1 MSSPPP
7 EAAVLSLDQ
16 REAAVREIVVFI
28 DGHTKARGILE
39 FAGELAEE
47 HGARLIGVFLQPE
60 PTITPAE
67 TFARGTGMVRVS
79 ESHSSQLE
87 RIDADYRALFG
98 DIVRRHGLPSDSE
111 WRSLPYFSGEVGVH
125 AYYADVVVVA
135 QPRPDGRTDRA
146 PGLAESLIL
155 TSGRPI
161 IVFPSVSTVS
171 RIRRILVGW
180 NARRE
185 SIRAV
190 ADAMPA
196 LMKAEAVE
204 DERTAGHGQDPG
216 AEVARHLA
224 RRGVKVDTRRLS
236 SAKEKEEVGHLLLS
250 QAATFGADLLV
261 MGAYGHSQLRE
272 WMFGSVTRTV
282 LREAGLPV
290 LMSR

>member
-1 MSSPPP
+1 MVSNQSMSSPPP
-7 EAAVLSLDQ
+7 EAAALSPHQ
-16 REAAVREIVVFI
+16 REAPLREIVVFI
-28 DGHTKARGILE
+28 DGHTKAGGILE

-87 RIDADYRALFG
+87 RIDA
-98 DIVRRHGLPSDSE
+98 
-111 WRSLPYFSGEVGVH
+111 LPYFSGEVGVH
-125 AYYADVVVVA
+125 AYYADVVVIA
-135 QPRPDGRTDRA
+135 KPRPDGRTDRA

-204 DERTAGHGQDPG
+204 VLVIDQERTAGHGEDPG

-224 RRGVKVDTRRLS
+224 RRGVKVDTRHLS
-236 SAKEKEEVGHLLLS
+236 SAKEKQEVGHLLLS

-261 MGAYGHSQLRE
+261 MGAYGHSQLRD
-272 WMFGSVTRTV
+272 WMFGRVTRTV

>member
-1 MSSPPP
+1 M
-7 EAAVLSLDQ
+7 
-16 REAAVREIVVFI
+16 
-28 DGHTKARGILE
+28 
-39 FAGELAEE
+39 
-47 HGARLIGVFLQPE
+47 
-60 PTITPAE
+60 
-67 TFARGTGMVRVS
+67 
-79 ESHSSQLE
+79 
-87 RIDADYRALFG
+87 
-98 DIVRRHGLPSDSE
+98 
-111 WRSLPYFSGEVGVH
+111 H

-204 DERTAGHGQDPG
+204 VLVIDHERTAGHGEDPG

-224 RRGVKVDTRRLS
+224 RRGVKVDTRHLS

-250 QAATFGADLLV
+250 RKLPTFWCRSTCYGRLRPLPAKRLDVRSRHADGPAGGGPAGPDVPMSICRRNRLGRAVNSSISSTASSGAASATTAAIGSASSHKSFGC
-261 MGAYGHSQLRE
+261 
-272 WMFGSVTRTV
+272 
-282 LREAGLPV
+282 
-290 LMSR
+290 

>member
-1 MSSPPP
+1 
-7 EAAVLSLDQ
+7 
-16 REAAVREIVVFI
+16 
-28 DGHTKARGILE
+28 
-39 FAGELAEE
+39 
-47 HGARLIGVFLQPE
+47 
-60 PTITPAE
+60 
-67 TFARGTGMVRVS
+67 
-79 ESHSSQLE
+79 
-87 RIDADYRALFG
+87 
-98 DIVRRHGLPSDSE
+98 
-111 WRSLPYFSGEVGVH
+111 
-125 AYYADVVVVA
+125 VVVVA

-204 DERTAGHGQDPG
+204 VLVIDHERTAGHGEDPG

-224 RRGVKVDTRRLS
+224 RRGVKVDTRHLS
-236 SAKEKEEVGHLLLS
+236 SAKENEEVGHLLLS

-261 MGAYGHSQLRE
+261 MGAYGHSQLRD
-272 WMFGSVTRTV
+272 WMFGRVTRTV